1 MNESFNFGLSQ
12 ITESLRSTI
21 CARPRIFY
29 ADTRAASG
37 RFISAVAG
45 WEGNKNRGAGLAAAA
60 AAAAV
65 QRAGGV
71 NLKGHQ
77 PASHNGGGR

>member
-1 MNESFNFGLSQ
+1 MNENFNFGLSQ
-12 ITESLRSTI
+12 SQNHCSQQYVHVSFMLIHV
-21 CARPRIFY
+21 
-29 ADTRAASG
+29 DTRAA
-37 RFISAVAG
+37 ISAAAG
-45 WEGNKNRGAGLAAAA
+45 WEGNKNRGAGLAAA

-77 PASHNGGGR
+77 PASHNRGGR